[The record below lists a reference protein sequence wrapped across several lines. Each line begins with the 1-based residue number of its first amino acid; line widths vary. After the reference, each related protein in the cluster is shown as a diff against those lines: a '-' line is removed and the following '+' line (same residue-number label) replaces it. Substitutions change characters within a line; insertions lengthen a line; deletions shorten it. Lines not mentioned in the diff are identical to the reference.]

1 LFGVGLSQQ
10 AGNYIRFCRTFAHFP
25 NSFRLIKKILTALK
39 IEALNPMQLAS
50 VEAISKNNDVILL
63 SPTGSG
69 KTLAFLLPVLK
80 TLEKD
85 NGNVQALILTPSREL
100 ALQIEDVFKS
110 MNTGFKV
117 SCCYGGHKM
126 SIEKNNLNE
135 PPALLVGTPGR
146 ILDHIRRENFAT
158 DGIHTLILDEFDK
171 SLELGFREEMA
182 SIIGTL
188 SSVKKRI
195 LTSATKALEIPDFT
209 GISEAFVLD
218 YLSENKVLAGLR
230 CNIVR
235 SDHKDKL
242 SALFQLLCQL
252 GGEQTL
258 VFCNHRDAA
267 QRVSDSLHDSKVVN
281 EYFHGGLEQHIR
293 ERVLGKF
300 RNGSCNILICTDLAS
315 RGLDIPDIKHVIHYH
330 LPANEEGYIHRNGRT
345 ARMNA
350 EGDSYLILSA
360 DESVPAYIKEE
371 LNIMELPDSRILP
384 PKPQWGTIYIG
395 KGKKDKLNK
404 VDIVGF
410 LMQKGN
416 LQKEDI
422 GLIEVKDFFSYV
434 AVKRTKIRELLRIIR
449 DEKIKNKKTVIEECD

>member
-1 LFGVGLSQQ
+1 M
-10 AGNYIRFCRTFAHFP
+10 
-25 NSFRLIKKILTALK
+25 IKKILQTLN
-39 IEALNPMQLAS
+39 IEALNAMQIAS
-50 VEAISKNNDVILL
+50 VEAISKNKNIILL

-69 KTLAFLLPVLK
+69 KTLAFLLPVL
-80 TLEKD
+80 TSLEKD
-85 NGNVQALILTPSREL
+85 NNKVQTMVITPSREL

-110 MNTGFKV
+110 MNTGLKV

-126 SIEKNNLNE
+126 SVEKNNLLE
-135 PPALLVGTPGR
+135 PPAILVGTPGR
-146 ILDHIRRENFAT
+146 ILDHITRNNFAT
-158 DGIHTLILDEFDK
+158 EGIHTLILDEFDK
-171 SLELGFREEMA
+171 SLELGFQTEMA
-182 SIIGTL
+182 SIIETL
-188 SSVKKRI
+188 HGVKKRI
-195 LTSATKALEIPDFT
+195 LTSATKALEIPVFT
-209 GISEAFVLD
+209 GITEPFIID
-218 YLSENKVLAGLR
+218 YLNESQVVQGLR

-242 SALFQLLCQL
+242 STLFQLLCHL

-258 VFCNHRDAA
+258 VFCNHREAA
-267 QRVSDSLHDSKVVN
+267 QRVSDSLTDSLVVN

-300 RNGSCNILICTDLAS
+300 RNGSCNILVCTDLAS
-315 RGLDIPDIKHVIHYH
+315 RGLDIPEIKHVIHYH
-330 LPANEEGYIHRNGRT
+330 LPPNEEGYIHRNGRT

-360 DESVPAYIKEE
+360 DETVPTYIKEE
-371 LNIMELPDSRILP
+371 LNIITLPDTRILP
-384 PKPQWGTIYIG
+384 VKPQWGTLYIG

-416 LQKEDI
+416 LKKEEI

-434 AVKRTKIRELLRIIR
+434 AVKQNKIRELLRVIR

>member
-1 LFGVGLSQQ
+1 M
-10 AGNYIRFCRTFAHFP
+10 
-25 NSFRLIKKILTALK
+25 IKKILQTLS
-39 IEALNPMQLAS
+39 IEVLNTMQLAS
-50 VEAISKNNDVILL
+50 IEAIAKHKVVILL

-69 KTLAFLLPVLK
+69 KTLAFLLPLLK
-80 TLEKD
+80 DLEK
-85 NGNVQALILTPSREL
+85 GNNTVQTLILTPSREL

-126 SIEKNNLNE
+126 SVELNNLKE
-135 PPALLVGTPGR
+135 PPAILIGTPGR
-146 ILDHIRRENFAT
+146 VLDHISRGNFT
-158 DGIHTLILDEFDK
+158 TEGIHTLVLDEFDK
-171 SLELGFREEMA
+171 SLELGFQQEMS
-182 SIIGTL
+182 SIIETL
-188 SSVKKRI
+188 SAVKKRI

-209 GISEAFVLD
+209 GINKPIVLD
-218 YLSENKVLAGLR
+218 YLNEAQTIKGLR
-230 CNIVR
+230 GNIVR

-242 SALFQLLCQL
+242 SALFQLLCMI

-258 VFCNHRDAA
+258 VFCNHREAA
-267 QRVSDSLHDSKVVN
+267 QRVSDSLTDSSVVN

-300 RNGSCNILICTDLAS
+300 RNGSCNILVCTDLAS
-315 RGLDIPDIKHVIHYH
+315 RGLDIPEIKHVIHYH

-360 DESVPAYIKEE
+360 DETVPAYIKDE
-371 LNIMELPDSRILP
+371 LNIVELPDTRILP
-384 PKPQWGTIYIG
+384 PKPVWGTLYIG

-416 LQKEDI
+416 LKKDEI

-434 AVKRTKIRELLRIIR
+434 AVKRTKIRELLRTVR
-449 DEKIKNKKTVIEECD
+449 DEKIKNRKTVIEECD

>member
-1 LFGVGLSQQ
+1 
-10 AGNYIRFCRTFAHFP
+10 
-25 NSFRLIKKILTALK
+25 
-39 IEALNPMQLAS
+39 MQLAS
-50 VEAISKNNDVILL
+50 VEAIGKHKDIILL

-69 KTLAFLLPVLK
+69 KTLAFLIPVLK
-80 TLEKD
+80 NLVKD
-85 NGNVQALILTPSREL
+85 SITVQTLILTPSREL

-126 SIEKNNLNE
+126 STEKNNLIE
-135 PPALLVGTPGR
+135 PPAILIGTPGR
-146 ILDHIRRENFAT
+146 VLDHISRGNFTTEN
-158 DGIHTLILDEFDK
+158 IHTLVLDEFDK
-171 SLELGFREEMA
+171 SLELGFQQEMS
-182 SIIGTL
+182 SIIESL
-188 SSVKKRI
+188 SAVNKRI

-209 GISEAFVLD
+209 GISQPIVLD
-218 YLSENKVLAGLR
+218 YLSEVQTIKGLR

-258 VFCNHRDAA
+258 VFCNHREAA
-267 QRVSDSLHDSKVVN
+267 QRVSDSLTDSSVVN

-300 RNGSCNILICTDLAS
+300 RNGSCNILVCTDLAS
-315 RGLDIPDIKHVIHYH
+315 RGLDIPEIKHVIHYH
-330 LPANEEGYIHRNGRT
+330 LPANEQGYIHRNGRT

-350 EGDSYLILSA
+350 EGDSYLILSS
-360 DESVPAYIKEE
+360 DETVPTYIKDE
-371 LNIMELPDSRILP
+371 LNIVELPDTRVLP
-384 PKPQWGTIYIG
+384 PKPVWGTLYIG

-416 LQKEDI
+416 LKKDEI

-434 AVKRTKIRELLRIIR
+434 AVKRTRIRELLRIVR
-449 DEKIKNKKTVIEECD
+449 DEKIKNKKTVIEECV

>member
-1 LFGVGLSQQ
+1 
-10 AGNYIRFCRTFAHFP
+10 
-25 NSFRLIKKILTALK
+25 LIKKILQTLN
-39 IEALNPMQLAS
+39 IEALNTMQLAS
-50 VEAISKNNDVILL
+50 AEAISKHKDI
-63 SPTGSG
+63 
-69 KTLAFLLPVLK
+69 VL
-80 TLEKD
+80 TSLEKD
-85 NGNVQALILTPSREL
+85 NNRVQAMVIMPSREL

-126 SIEKNNLNE
+126 SVEKNNLLE
-135 PPALLVGTPGR
+135 PPAILVGTPGR
-146 ILDHIRRENFAT
+146 ILDHISRNNFAT

-171 SLELGFREEMA
+171 SLELGFQSEMS
-182 SIIGTL
+182 SIIETL
-188 SSVKKRI
+188 GGVKKRI
-195 LTSATKALEIPDFT
+195 LTSATKALEIPAFT
-209 GISEAFVLD
+209 GITEPFIID
-218 YLSENKVLAGLR
+218 YLNESQVVQGLR
-230 CNIVR
+230 CNVVR

-242 SALFQLLCQL
+242 SALYQLLCHL

-258 VFCNHRDAA
+258 VFCNHREAA
-267 QRVSDSLHDSKVVN
+267 QRVSDSLMDSMVVN

-315 RGLDIPDIKHVIHYH
+315 RGLDIPEIKHVIHYH
-330 LPANEEGYIHRNGRT
+330 LPPNEEGYIHRNGRT

-360 DESVPAYIKEE
+360 DETVPTYIKEE
-371 LNIMELPDSRILP
+371 LNIITIPDTRILP
-384 PKPQWGTIYIG
+384 IKPLWGTLYIG

-416 LQKEDI
+416 LKKEEI

-434 AVKRTKIRELLRIIR
+434 AVKRNKIRELLRMIH
-449 DEKIKNKKTVIEECD
+449 DEKIKNKKTVVEECD

>member
-1 LFGVGLSQQ
+1 
-10 AGNYIRFCRTFAHFP
+10 
-25 NSFRLIKKILTALK
+25 LIKKILSVLN
-39 IEALNPMQLAS
+39 IEALNAMQVAS
-50 VEAISKNNDVILL
+50 VEAINKHKDIILL

-80 TLEKD
+80 SLEKD
-85 NGNVQALILTPSREL
+85 HNMVQVLVLTPSREL
-100 ALQIEDVFKS
+100 AIQIEDVFKS

-126 SIEKNNLNE
+126 SVEKNNLTE
-135 PPALLVGTPGR
+135 PPAILVGTPGR
-146 ILDHIRRENFAT
+146 VLDHISRENFAT
-158 DGIHTLILDEFDK
+158 KGIHTLVLDEFDK
-171 SLELGFREEMA
+171 SLELGFQAEMS
-182 SIIGTL
+182 SIIETL
-188 SSVKKRI
+188 GNVEKRI
-195 LTSATKALEIPDFT
+195 LTSATKTLEIPEFT
-209 GISEAFVLD
+209 GITEPFILD
-218 YLSENKVLAGLR
+218 YLNENKVLQGLR
-230 CNIVR
+230 CNVVR

-242 SALFQLLCQL
+242 SSLFQLLCHL

-258 VFCNHRDAA
+258 VFCNHREAA
-267 QRVSDSLHDSKVVN
+267 QRVSDSLTDSQVVN

-300 RNGSCNILICTDLAS
+300 RNGSCNILVCTDLAS
-315 RGLDIPDIKHVIHYH
+315 RGLDIPEIKHVIHYH

-360 DESVPAYIKEE
+360 DETVPTYIKDS
-371 LNIMELPDSRILP
+371 LNSIELPNTHILP
-384 PKPQWGTIYIG
+384 PKPIWGTLYIG

-410 LMQKGN
+410 LMQKGQ
-416 LQKEDI
+416 LQKDEI

-434 AVKRTKIRELLRIIR
+434 AVRRTKIRELLRIVR
-449 DEKIKNKKTVIEECD
+449 DEKIKNKKTVIELCD

>member
-1 LFGVGLSQQ
+1 M
-10 AGNYIRFCRTFAHFP
+10 IP
-25 NSFRLIKKILTALK
+25 KILQTLN
-39 IEALNPMQLAS
+39 IDALNPMQVAA
-50 VEAISKNNDVILL
+50 VETISKHKNIILL

-80 TLEKD
+80 NLDGTNTK
-85 NGNVQALILTPSREL
+85 VQAMIITPSREL
-100 ALQIEDVFKS
+100 AIQIENVFKS

-126 SIEKNNLNE
+126 SVEKNNLTE
-135 PPALLVGTPGR
+135 PPALLIGTPGR
-146 ILDHIRRENFAT
+146 LLDHISRGNFTTEA
-158 DGIHTLILDEFDK
+158 IHTLVLDEFDK
-171 SLELGFREEMA
+171 SLEMGFQEEMSA
-182 SIIGTL
+182 IIQTL
-188 SSVKKRI
+188 GAVNKRI
-195 LTSATKALEIPDFT
+195 LTSATKSLDIPVFT
-209 GISEAFVLD
+209 GINDPITLD
-218 YLSENKVLAGLR
+218 YLNENQAMQGLR
-230 CNIVR
+230 CNVLR
-235 SDHKDKL
+235 SEHKDKL
-242 SALFQLLCQL
+242 STLFQLLCQL

-258 VFCNHRDAA
+258 VFCNHREAA
-267 QRVSDSLHDSKVVN
+267 QRVSDSLTDSQVVN

-300 RNGSCNILICTDLAS
+300 RNGSCNILVCTDLAS

-330 LPANEEGYIHRNGRT
+330 LTPNEEGYIHRNGRT

-360 DESVPAYIKEE
+360 DETVPTYIKEE
-371 LNIMELPDSRILP
+371 LNIIELPDTRVLP
-384 PKPQWGTIYIG
+384 IKPMWGTLYIG

-416 LQKEDI
+416 LKKEEI

-434 AVKRTKIRELLRIIR
+434 AVKRTKIRELLRTVR
-449 DEKIKNKKTVIEECD
+449 DERIKNMKTAIEECD